1 MRVLLTF
8 GACLLAVLAAAC
20 GGSTRTSSTPTP
32 VTLPG
37 ANAGSPTGAVSPVA
51 SAAPA
56 TAPAAAATTTASTP
70 AGASV
75 QVTGIVGSVSTAT
88 GFIEIDRLSG
98 AAVRR
103 ISVGASTVLRRAGG
117 GTTTLAQLRPS
128 QRIIAEGTLND
139 RGDTLVA
146 SQVTVQDVVP
156 GVQPGG

>member
-1 MRVLLTF
+1 M
-8 GACLLAVLAAAC
+8 LAAAC

-32 VTLPG
+32 VTTLPG
-37 ANAGSPTGAVSPVA
+37 ASAGSPTGAVSPVA
-51 SAAPA
+51 SAPA
-56 TAPAAAATTTASTP
+56 TAPTAAATITASTP

-98 AAVRR
+98 AAVRS